1 MLEWILFF
9 TLWKE
14 VMPMKFSIK
23 SYCLFILPLTC
34 LLSPTLVQAN
44 DCDVAYKDNK
54 SQWSFLNNS
63 CDIGKGLWG
72 HKPKKMAGSYWV
84 QCGYGAKLPSASL
97 SNKVRSLFPQQSF
110 ILKESGNYRCLVGT
124 FDTYEEAKKARFLLR
139 GNGLAD
145 SFIRQVSSTSKVP
158 QKIASTEKKPVD
170 FSLAIPEDQKL
181 VDKPMKYNKPV
192 PMDKK
197 AVPLQIMTYEN
208 IDNTFATNTIAYS
221 FSIGKTR
228 FYIPQNLPAGNQD
241 TPKYIVENNRYWIGT
256 TWQQSNQWCEHF
268 GLRLPTTKELI
279 SLARQGQAE
288 LMREKWP
295 KEVNYW
301 TSDMTSD
308 NKYRSVNLQ
317 TGHLQ
322 ATNPNAVLYA
332 TCVIQ

>member
-1 MLEWILFF
+1 
-9 TLWKE
+9 
-14 VMPMKFSIK
+14 MPMKFSLK
-23 SYCLFILPLTC
+23 SYCQLILPLTC
-34 LLSPTLVQAN
+34 LLAPTLAQAS
-44 DCDVAYKDNK
+44 DCDVSFKDSK

-72 HKPKKMAGSYWV
+72 HKPKQMTGQYWV
-84 QCGYGAKLPSASL
+84 QCGYGSKLPSSSL
-97 SNKVRSLFPQQSF
+97 SNKVRSLFPEQSF
-110 ILKESGNYRCLVGT
+110 ILKEGGNYRCLVGT
-124 FDTYEEAKKARFLLR
+124 FNSYDEATKARFLLR
-139 GNGLAD
+139 GNGLPD
-145 SFIRQVSSTSKVP
+145 SFIRQVTSSNKVP
-158 QKIASTEKKPVD
+158 QKIAAASKKKATD
-170 FSLAIPEDQKL
+170 FSLAIPEEQRL
-181 VDKPMKYNKPV
+181 VDKPMKFNKPAPIV
-192 PMDKK
+192 NRK

-228 FYIPQNLPAGNQD
+228 FYVPQNLPASNQD

-268 GLRLPTTKELI
+268 GLRLPTTKELM

-295 KEVNYW
+295 KEINYW
-301 TSDMTSD
+301 SADMISD

-317 TGHLQ
+317 TGRLQ